1 MRVQFS
7 IYCNVSLT
15 FSNDLWGGI
24 KIKQKWVFTCLALC
38 AAVLAAFLSTGNTD
52 NPMLLLV
59 QDSLDPMADLLE
71 PYGGNSIVRLDPYR
85 LGHQLPGLKGMA
97 FVFGTQARPYQKQ
110 QSQANYVPLY
120 SATVVIAVN
129 RNGNSAGAVRG
140 WRTLLDSQAVVLI
153 PDHGTEGGRLAAI
166 ALARGLGAQE
176 GNLTPALDA
185 FRQLLEQGRLN
196 PPDEYSYEGCRHVY
210 NPDRLPVFDA
220 VIMWD
225 YQART
230 LIGNSPDWDIVFP
243 EEGELWVDCGFVQGG
258 SWGQKDLRQATEFLS
273 SDLGQQTLVDA
284 GFSPLR
290 GQEDLSAW
298 DREKLTYNPRFRRS
312 VRSVKLYAP
321 ASVFERLLLQSATML
336 LFFIA
341 AQRIL
346 RRVPQGQYRT
356 TSFIALLFV
365 ALWML
370 MGMMKTLSLHYDPK
384 RYFWFATYIS
394 RHALP
399 MFWYYMC
406 HVHVGKGL
414 PSPKKLIPLGLTV
427 FLLAAMVLTN
437 DYHNQV
443 FAYALADP
451 ETWEH
456 QYSNGWGYY
465 LSLFWSFSLSIAGV
479 ILLVRQKLSRQQR
492 RQYVYAGI
500 FFALLLAYQAL
511 YIAGVEYIID
521 LDIPTTVAMVILLFI
536 FAAQQERFMGA
547 SLLALPIFRNSPHA
561 IAVSDAHGQDVYRND
576 VMAALEQEGNLVGEE
591 LYQSP
596 QIISGGKVFKS
607 NVYTLDQGRA
617 LILEDITDLMELEQS
632 LKHTHKRLA
641 AVRKLLIRQAD
652 ETRALTGPMERQ
664 RYSLQMDLLLR
675 EKLEQVRQALGR
687 ITQQD
692 SGEQSHGSLARIRL
706 LIGICQQRLRL
717 FIRSLET
724 HPYFPAQL
732 MEEYA
737 AGIIKEGQR
746 MGGDCVLT
754 ARVSGNVPSGL
765 IPALLEAI
773 DILCLYAFDAGSS
786 LICCLGTNA
795 AAVSLNALLSWG
807 DGKPPTHEA
816 ILPDSLVAKFSR
828 LGGQAHEEMG
838 EDGLLARVNIPYGGV
853 QQ

>member
-1 MRVQFS
+1 M
-7 IYCNVSLT
+7 
-15 FSNDLWGGI
+15 
-24 KIKQKWVFTCLALC
+24 FTGLALC
-38 AAVLAAFLSTGNTD
+38 VAVLAAILFTGNTE
-52 NPMLLLV
+52 NARLLLV
-59 QDSLDPMADLLE
+59 QDCLDPMADLLE
-71 PYGGNSIVRLDPYR
+71 PYGGNSIERLDPYR
-85 LGHQLPGLKGMA
+85 LGHQLPGLQGMA
-97 FVFGTQARPYQKQ
+97 LVFGSQARPYQNQ
-110 QSQANYVPLY
+110 QALADYVPLY

-166 ALARGLGAQE
+166 ALARGLGARE
-176 GNLTPALDA
+176 GSFTPALEA
-185 FRQLLEQGRLN
+185 FRHLLEQGRLN
-196 PPDEYSYEGCRHVY
+196 PPDEYSHEGCRHVY

-230 LIGNSPDWDIVFP
+230 LIRTSPDWDIVFP
-243 EEGELWVDCGFVQGG
+243 EEGELSVDCGFVQGG
-258 SWGQKDLRQATEFLS
+258 NWHAQEDLRLIAEFLS
-273 SDLGQQTLVDA
+273 SGHGRQALADA
-284 GFSPLR
+284 GFSPL
-290 GQEDLSAW
+290 GDQVDLSPW

-312 VRSVKLYAP
+312 VRSSKLYAP
-321 ASVFERLLLQSATML
+321 ASVRERLLLQCATML
-336 LFFIA
+336 LFSIA

-346 RRVPQGQYRT
+346 RRVPQGLYRT
-356 TSFIALLFV
+356 TSFFALLFV

-370 MGMMKTLSLHYDPK
+370 MGMMKTLYLHYDPK
-384 RYFWFATYIS
+384 RYFWFATYLS

-399 MFWYYMC
+399 LLWYCMC

-414 PSPKKLIPLGLTV
+414 PSPKKLIALGLTA
-427 FLLAAMVLTN
+427 FLLTVMVLTN

-443 FAYALADP
+443 FAYALANP

-465 LSLFWSFSLSIAGV
+465 SSMFWSFSLSIAGI
-479 ILLVRQKLSRQQR
+479 ILLMRQKLSRQQR
-492 RQYVYAGI
+492 RQYVYAGV
-500 FFALLLAYQAL
+500 FFALLVTYQTL

-547 SLLALPIFRNSPHA
+547 SLLALPIFRKSAHA
-561 IAVSDAHGQDVYRND
+561 IAVSDARGEVVYRND
-576 VMAALEQEGNLVGEE
+576 VMAALEQEGNLAREE

-596 QIISGGKVFKS
+596 QVIFGKKVFKA

-617 LILEDITDLMELEQS
+617 MILEDITDLKELEQS
-632 LKHTHKRLA
+632 LKQTHKRLA

-652 ETRALTGPMERQ
+652 ETRAFIGPMERQ

-675 EKLEQVRQALGR
+675 EKLKQVRQALGR
-687 ITQQD
+687 IARQD
-692 SGEQSHGSLARIRL
+692 SGEQGHGGLARIRL

-717 FIRSLET
+717 LICSLET
-724 HPYFPAQL
+724 HPHFPGQL
-732 MEEYA
+732 LEQYA
-737 AGIIKEGQR
+737 AGVIKAGQR

-754 ARVSGNVPSGL
+754 ARVRGNVPSGL

-773 DILCLYAFDAGSS
+773 DILCLYVFDTGTS
-786 LICCLGTNA
+786 LVCRLEANA
-795 AAVSLNALLSWG
+795 AEVTLNALLSWG
-807 DGKPPTHEA
+807 DGKPSCLEA
-816 ILPDSLVAKFSR
+816 ILPDSLVANICR
-828 LGGQAHEEMG
+828 VGGQAHEEMG
-838 EDGLLARVNIPYGGV
+838 EDGLLARLNIPYGEV